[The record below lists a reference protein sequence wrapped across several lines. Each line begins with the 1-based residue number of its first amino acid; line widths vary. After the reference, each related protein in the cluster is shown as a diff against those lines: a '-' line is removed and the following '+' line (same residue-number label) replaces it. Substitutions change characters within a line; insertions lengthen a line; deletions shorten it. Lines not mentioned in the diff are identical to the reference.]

1 VIHALAGEQDLRNM
15 GGLKKVMPV
24 TYITFFIG
32 ALALSGIPPFA
43 GFFSKDEILLS
54 AFQHGGMGKFLWV
67 IGSITA
73 FMTAF
78 YIFRLVFSVFHGSPR
93 APDEV
98 MKHAHESPRVMT
110 LPLILLAFF
119 SIITGWVGI
128 HSENFNLIGPFL
140 SSVLS
145 GSDSEGAAVS
155 GGGILVLSIS
165 ILAGIGGIM
174 LAYLFYYVNPNLP
187 EILVQRF
194 RGLYLLSFNKW
205 YVDELYDFLFVR
217 PTVRLAKG
225 LWHYIDVTIIDN
237 GCVNGVARAIQA
249 WAANL
254 RQIQSGQIQHY
265 AIGMAFGALVIGLI
279 YLVVYSGI

>member
-1 VIHALAGEQDLRNM
+1 
-15 GGLKKVMPV
+15 
-24 TYITFFIG
+24 
-32 ALALSGIPPFA
+32 
-43 GFFSKDEILLS
+43 
-54 AFQHGGMGKFLWV
+54 
-67 IGSITA
+67 
-73 FMTAF
+73 
-78 YIFRLVFSVFHGSPR
+78 
-93 APDEV
+93 
-98 MKHAHESPRVMT
+98 
-110 LPLILLAFF
+110 
-119 SIITGWVGI
+119 
-128 HSENFNLIGPFL
+128 
-140 SSVLS
+140 
-145 GSDSEGAAVS
+145 
-155 GGGILVLSIS
+155 
-165 ILAGIGGIM
+165 M